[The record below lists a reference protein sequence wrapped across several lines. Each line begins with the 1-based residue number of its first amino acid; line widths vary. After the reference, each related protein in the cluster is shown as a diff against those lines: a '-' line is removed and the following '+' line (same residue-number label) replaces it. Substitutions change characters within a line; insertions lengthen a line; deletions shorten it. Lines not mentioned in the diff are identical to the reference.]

1 MSEEQEQR
9 PQKDEHDSPPVSPER
24 SDLPP
29 DSSPLPSPDDNV
41 MDDPVTE
48 PPEDEPGEDDVEE
61 TPPKPVD
68 DPDLPEDGDPEDFD
82 EEPVD
87 DSDFERQTDIGE
99 QAIDANEE
107 LEEPNDLSGIDKE
120 FDDSDDN

>member
-1 MSEEQEQR
+1 MSEDQEQR

-41 MDDPVTE
+41 MDTPVSE
-48 PPEDEPGEDDVEE
+48 PPEDDDVEE

-68 DPDLPEDGDPEDFD
+68 DPDLPEDGDPDDYDED
-82 EEPVD
+82 PVD
-87 DSDFERQTDIGE
+87 DGEFERQTDIGE
-99 QAIDANEE
+99 QAIDANEQ